1 MKKLTAVAVAL
12 LAATSAA
19 QAADVYKNEQ
29 MSLDMYGRIYAG
41 QFFGTKQ
48 EGTKDY
54 SEKLGAN
61 QFIRFGVKADSAITG
76 TMKAVAQYEIQS
88 YIGNSEKINNAS
100 CTTTSTDKDG
110 IDKRGDGNADQ
121 GSLKTE
127 CKDDKLRT
135 RLAFAGVKSDNWGQV
150 TFGRQKGAVS
160 LVNDWTD
167 VALTDGYG
175 NHALGSERSGTDTF
189 GTGRSSDLLKYSTKF
204 GDLKTGKSAQGLQ
217 LDMSYKFDGNTSE
230 ETTKADA
237 DAAYGLSAAYFFN
250 NGLGFGAGYN
260 VGNRDKA
267 GEENA
272 KLALVGVM
280 FDNKSL
286 YAALNYADGT
296 DFLAT
301 GTDHT
306 GIEAALGY
314 NFVNGFGLMANYN
327 KQETEK
333 AGVDTD
339 TVDYYTLG
347 AQYKFNKSLRVIG
360 EYRIQNLDATD
371 AAKAEKVENDYQLAA
386 RYDF

>member
-100 CTTTSTDKDG
+100 CDKLTLT
-110 IDKRGDGNADQ
+110 GDAQ
-121 GSLKTE
+121 TVTPV

-167 VALTDGYG
+167 VALADGYG
-175 NHALGSERSGTDTF
+175 NSGQGSAALGSATDTF
-189 GTGRSSDLLKYSTKF
+189 GTGRSSDLLKYSGTF
-204 GDLKTGKSAQGLQ
+204 GGFKGEA
-217 LDMSYKFDGNTSE
+217 SYKFDGNTTE
-230 ETTKADA
+230 EKTSSSA
-237 DAAYGLSAAYFFN
+237 DAAYGVSASYTLA

-267 GEENA
+267 GEDDA

-280 FDNKSL
+280 FDNKSI

-296 DFLAT
+296 DFLAS

-314 NFVNGFGLMANYN
+314 NFSNGFGLMALYN
-327 KQETEK
+327 KQETET
-333 AGVDTD
+333 AGVDAD

-360 EYRIQNLDATD
+360 EYRIQNMDD
-371 AAKAEKVENDYQLAA
+371 QDYAASGKKAPYTAENDYQLAA

>member
-41 QFFGTKQ
+41 QFFGEKKTGS
-48 EGTKDY
+48 EDY
-54 SEKLGAN
+54 SAKLGAN
-61 QFIRFGVKADSAITG
+61 QYIRFGVKADSSITG
-76 TMKAVAQYEIQS
+76 TMKAVGQYEAQFN
-88 YIGNSEKINNAS
+88 IGDSEKINNVS
-100 CTTTSTDKDG
+100 CSTSGNETDG
-110 IDKRGDGNADQ
+110 Y
-121 GSLKTE
+121 KTE
-127 CKDDKLRT
+127 CKDDKIRT
-135 RLAFAGVKSDNWGQV
+135 RLAFAGVKSENFGQV
-150 TFGRQKGAVS
+150 TFGRQKGAVAQIA
-160 LVNDWTD
+160 DWTD
-167 VALTDGYG
+167 VAFSDGYG
-175 NHALGSERSGTDTF
+175 ADALGSG
-189 GTGRSSDLLKYSTKF
+189 SDNFATSRASDVLKYSGTF
-204 GDLKTGKSAQGLQ
+204 GGFKGEAT
-217 LDMSYKFDGNTSE
+217 YKFDGNTTE
-230 ETTKADA
+230 EKTSTSA
-237 DAAYGLSAAYFFN
+237 DAAYGLSASYTLA

-267 GEENA
+267 GENDA
-272 KLALVGVM
+272 KLAIVGVM
-280 FDNKSL
+280 FDNKSI
-286 YAALNYADGT
+286 YAALNYADGS

-314 NFVNGFGLMANYN
+314 NFTNGFGLMALYN

-360 EYRIQNLDATD
+360 EYRMQGLDAQSNT
-371 AAKAEKVENDYQLAA
+371 KAEAVENDYQLAA

>member
-100 CTTTSTDKDG
+100 CDKLTLT
-110 IDKRGDGNADQ
+110 GDAQ
-121 GSLKTE
+121 TVTPV

-167 VALTDGYG
+167 VALADGYG
-175 NHALGSERSGTDTF
+175 NSALGSGTDTF

-217 LDMSYKFDGNTSE
+217 LDMSYKFDGNTTE
-230 ETTKADA
+230 ETTKSDA
-237 DAAYGLSAAYFFN
+237 DAAYGLSAAYFLN

-260 VGNRDKA
+260 VGTRDKA
-267 GEENA
+267 GENDA

-280 FDNKSL
+280 FDNKSI
-286 YAALNYADGT
+286 YAALNYADGS
-296 DFLAT
+296 DYLAT

-306 GIEAALGY
+306 GIEAAVGY

-333 AGVDTD
+333 AGVDAD

-371 AAKAEKVENDYQLAA
+371 ATKAEKVENDYQLAA

>member
-41 QFFGTKQ
+41 QFFGEKKS
-48 EGTKDY
+48 GTEDY
-54 SEKLGAN
+54 SAKVGAN

-76 TMKAVAQYEIQS
+76 TMKAVGQYEAQFN
-88 YIGNSEKINNAS
+88 IGDSEKINNVS
-100 CTTTSTDKDG
+100 CATTEATDGTHTTTCT
-110 IDKRGDGNADQ
+110 
-121 GSLKTE
+121 
-127 CKDDKLRT
+127 DDKIRT

-160 LVNDWTD
+160 QVADWTD
-167 VALTDGYG
+167 VALADGYG
-175 NHALGSERSGTDTF
+175 ADALGHGADKF
-189 GTGRSSDLLKYSTKF
+189 GTGRSSDLLKYSAKF
-204 GDLKTGKSAQGLQ
+204 GDLKSGKSSQGAQ
-217 LDMSYKFDGNTSE
+217 LDLSYKFDGNTTE
-230 ETTKADA
+230 EKTSASADG
-237 DAAYGLSAAYFFN
+237 AYGLSAAYYFS
-250 NGLGFGAGYN
+250 NGLGLGAGYN
-260 VGNRDKA
+260 VGTRDKA
-267 GEENA
+267 GEEDA
-272 KLALVGVM
+272 KLAIVGVM

-314 NFVNGFGLMANYN
+314 NFVNGFGLMAVYD
-327 KQETEK
+327 KQESETTGTK
-333 AGVDTD
+333 TD

-360 EYRIQNLDATD
+360 EYRIQGLDAKSDT
-371 AAKAEKVENDYQLAA
+371 KAEAVENDYQLAA

>member
-100 CTTTSTDKDG
+100 CDKLTLT
-110 IDKRGDGNADQ
+110 GDAQ
-121 GSLKTE
+121 TVTPV

-167 VALTDGYG
+167 VALADGYG
-175 NHALGSERSGTDTF
+175 NSALGSGTDTF

-267 GEENA
+267 GEDDA
-272 KLALVGVM
+272 KLALVGLM
-280 FDNKSL
+280 FDNKSI
-286 YAALNYADGT
+286 YAALNYADGS
-296 DFLAT
+296 DYLAT

-314 NFVNGFGLMANYN
+314 NFANGFGLMANYN
-327 KQETEK
+327 KQETET
-333 AGVDTD
+333 AGVDAD

-360 EYRIQNLDATD
+360 EYRIQNLDATSST
-371 AAKAEKVENDYQLAA
+371 KAEKVENDYQLAA

>member
-100 CTTTSTDKDG
+100 CDKLTLT
-110 IDKRGDGNADQ
+110 GDAQ
-121 GSLKTE
+121 TVTPV

-167 VALTDGYG
+167 VALADGYG
-175 NHALGSERSGTDTF
+175 NSALGSGTDTF

-217 LDMSYKFDGNTSE
+217 LDMSYKFDGNTTE
-230 ETTKADA
+230 ETTKSDA
-237 DAAYGLSAAYFFN
+237 DAAYGLSAAYFLN

-260 VGNRDKA
+260 VGTRDKA
-267 GEENA
+267 GENDA

-280 FDNKSL
+280 FDNKSI

-296 DFLAT
+296 DYLAT

-333 AGVDTD
+333 AGVDAD

-360 EYRIQNLDATD
+360 EYRIQNLDAISST
-371 AAKAEKVENDYQLAA
+371 KAEKVENDYQLAA

>member
-48 EGTKDY
+48 EGTTKDY

-167 VALTDGYG
+167 VALADGYG
-175 NHALGSERSGTDTF
+175 NSALGSGTDTF

-237 DAAYGLSAAYFFN
+237 DAAYGLSAAYFLN

-260 VGNRDKA
+260 VGTRDKA
-267 GEENA
+267 GENDA
-272 KLALVGVM
+272 KLAIVGVM

-286 YAALNYADGT
+286 YAALNYADGS
-296 DFLAT
+296 DFVKN
-301 GTDHT
+301 GVDHT
-306 GIEAALGY
+306 GVEAAVGY

-327 KQETEK
+327 KQETET
-333 AGVDTD
+333 AGVDAD

-371 AAKAEKVENDYQLAA
+371 AAKPEKVENDYQLAA

>member
-12 LAATSAA
+12 LTVTSAA

-100 CTTTSTDKDG
+100 CDK
-110 IDKRGDGNADQ
+110 ITLTGDQ
-121 GSLKTE
+121 QTITPV

-135 RLAFAGVKSDNWGQV
+135 RLAFAGVKSENWGQV
-150 TFGRQKGAVS
+150 TFGRQKGAVA
-160 LVNDWTD
+160 LINDWTD
-167 VALTDGYG
+167 VALADGYG
-175 NHALGSERSGTDTF
+175 NSALGSGTDTF
-189 GTGRSSDLLKYSTKF
+189 GTGRSSDLLKYSGKF
-204 GDLKTGKSAQGLQ
+204 GNLQ
-217 LDMSYKFDGNTSE
+217 TDVSYKFDGNTSE
-230 ETTKADA
+230 EVTSASA
-237 DAAYGLSAAYFFN
+237 DAAYGLAAAYTLS

-260 VGNRDKA
+260 VGTRDKA
-267 GEENA
+267 GEDDA
-272 KLALVGVM
+272 KLALLGVM
-280 FDNKSL
+280 FDNKSI

-296 DFLAT
+296 DYLAT

-306 GIEAALGY
+306 GVEAALGY

-327 KQETEK
+327 KQKTDTNGAK
-333 AGVDTD
+333 TD

-347 AQYKFNKSLRVIG
+347 AQYKFNKGFRVIG
-360 EYRIQNLDATD
+360 EYRIQNLDAKDST
-371 AAKAEKVENDYQLAA
+371 KAEKVKDDYQLAA

>member
-54 SEKLGAN
+54 SEKVGAN

-76 TMKAVAQYEIQS
+76 TMKAIAQYEIQS

-100 CTTTSTDKDG
+100 CTTTSTDANK
-110 IDKRGDGNADQ
+110 DGNADQ
-121 GSLKTE
+121 GTLSTT
-127 CKDDKLRT
+127 CTDDKLRT

-150 TFGRQKGAVS
+150 TFGRQKGAVA
-160 LVNDWTD
+160 LVSDWTD
-167 VALTDGYG
+167 VSLSDGYG
-175 NHALGSERSGTDTF
+175 YQALGVGTDTF
-189 GTGRSSDLLKYSTKF
+189 GTVRSSDLLKYSAKF

-217 LDMSYKFDGNTSE
+217 LDMSYKFDGNTAEQTS
-230 ETTKADA
+230 KSDA
-237 DAAYGLSAAYFFN
+237 DAAYGLAAAYTLN

-260 VGNRDKA
+260 VGNRDKT
-267 GEENA
+267 GENDA
-272 KLALVGVM
+272 KLALVGIM
-280 FDNKSL
+280 FDNKSV

-296 DFLAT
+296 DWLHT
-301 GTDHT
+301 GVDHT

-314 NFVNGFGLMANYN
+314 NFVNGFGLMAMYN
-327 KQETEK
+327 KQEQK
-333 AGVDTD
+333 DAASVKKDN
-339 TVDYYTLG
+339 VDYYTLG
-347 AQYKFNKSLRVIG
+347 GQYKFNKGFRVIG

-371 AAKAEKVENDYQLAA
+371 AAKAEKVKNDYQLAA

>member
-100 CTTTSTDKDG
+100 CDKLTLT
-110 IDKRGDGNADQ
+110 GDAQ
-121 GSLKTE
+121 TVTPV

-167 VALTDGYG
+167 VALADGYG
-175 NHALGSERSGTDTF
+175 NSALGSGTDTF

-237 DAAYGLSAAYFFN
+237 DAAYGLSAAYFLN

-260 VGNRDKA
+260 VGTRDKA
-267 GEENA
+267 GEDDA

-280 FDNKSL
+280 FDNKSI
-286 YAALNYADGT
+286 YAALNYADGS
-296 DFLAT
+296 DYLAT

-306 GIEAALGY
+306 GIEAAVGY
-314 NFVNGFGLMANYN
+314 NFANGFGLMANYN

-333 AGVDTD
+333 AGVDAD

-360 EYRIQNLDATD
+360 EYRIQNLDATSST
-371 AAKAEKVENDYQLAA
+371 KAEKVEDDYQLAA

>member
-29 MSLDMYGRIYAG
+29 MALDMYGRIYAG

-100 CTTTSTDKDG
+100 CDKLTLT
-110 IDKRGDGNADQ
+110 GDEQ
-121 GSLKTE
+121 TVTPV

-167 VALTDGYG
+167 VALADGYG
-175 NHALGSERSGTDTF
+175 NSALGSGTDTF

-217 LDMSYKFDGNTSE
+217 LDMSYKFDGNTTE
-230 ETTKADA
+230 ETTKSDA

-260 VGNRDKA
+260 VGTRDKA
-267 GEENA
+267 GEDDA

-286 YAALNYADGT
+286 YAALNYADGS
-296 DFLAT
+296 DYLAT

-314 NFVNGFGLMANYN
+314 NFANGFGLMANYN

>member
-29 MSLDMYGRIYAG
+29 MALDMYGRIYAG
-41 QFFGTKQ
+41 QFFGEKKS
-48 EGTKDY
+48 GTEDY
-54 SEKLGAN
+54 SAKVGAN

-76 TMKAVAQYEIQS
+76 TMKAVGQYEAQFN
-88 YIGNSEKINNAS
+88 IGDSEKINNVS
-100 CTTTSTDKDG
+100 CTTTEATDG
-110 IDKRGDGNADQ
+110 AH
-121 GSLKTE
+121 TTT
-127 CKDDKLRT
+127 CTDDKIRT

-160 LVNDWTD
+160 QVADWTD
-167 VALTDGYG
+167 VALADGYG
-175 NHALGSERSGTDTF
+175 ADALGHGADKF
-189 GTGRSSDLLKYSTKF
+189 GTGRSSDLLKYSGTF
-204 GDLKTGKSAQGLQ
+204 GGFKGEA
-217 LDMSYKFDGNTSE
+217 SYKFDGNTTE
-230 ETTKADA
+230 EKTSSSA
-237 DAAYGLSAAYFFN
+237 DAAYGVSASYTLA

-260 VGNRDKA
+260 VGTRDKA
-267 GEENA
+267 GENDA

-280 FDNKSL
+280 FDNKSI

-314 NFVNGFGLMANYN
+314 NFANGFGLMAVYD
-327 KQETEK
+327 KQESDK
-333 AGVDTD
+333 AGTKTD
-339 TVDYYTLG
+339 TVDYYTFG

-360 EYRIQNLDATD
+360 EYRMQGLDAQSDT
-371 AAKAEKVENDYQLAA
+371 KAEAVENDYQLAA

>member
-100 CTTTSTDKDG
+100 CDKLTLT
-110 IDKRGDGNADQ
+110 GDAQ
-121 GSLKTE
+121 TVTPV

-167 VALTDGYG
+167 VALADGYG
-175 NHALGSERSGTDTF
+175 NSALGSGTDTF

-217 LDMSYKFDGNTSE
+217 LDMSYKFDGNTTE
-230 ETTKADA
+230 ETTKSDA

-267 GEENA
+267 GENDA

-280 FDNKSL
+280 FDNKSI
-286 YAALNYADGT
+286 YAALNYADGS
-296 DFLAT
+296 DYLAT

-306 GIEAALGY
+306 GIEAAVGY

-327 KQETEK
+327 KQETET
-333 AGVDTD
+333 AGVDAD

-360 EYRIQNLDATD
+360 EYRIQNLDATSST
-371 AAKAEKVENDYQLAA
+371 KAEKVENDYQLAA

>member
-100 CTTTSTDKDG
+100 CDKLTLT
-110 IDKRGDGNADQ
+110 GDAQ
-121 GSLKTE
+121 TVTPV

-167 VALTDGYG
+167 VALADGYG
-175 NHALGSERSGTDTF
+175 NSALGSGTDTF

-217 LDMSYKFDGNTSE
+217 LDMSYKFDGNTTE
-230 ETTKADA
+230 ETTKSDA

-267 GEENA
+267 GENDA

-280 FDNKSL
+280 FDNKSI
-286 YAALNYADGT
+286 YAALNYADGS
-296 DFLAT
+296 DYLAT

-306 GIEAALGY
+306 GIEAAVGY

-333 AGVDTD
+333 AGVDAD

>member
-12 LAATSAA
+12 LSATSAA

-100 CTTTSTDKDG
+100 CDKLTLT
-110 IDKRGDGNADQ
+110 GDAQ
-121 GSLKTE
+121 TVTPV

-167 VALTDGYG
+167 VALADGYG
-175 NHALGSERSGTDTF
+175 NSALGSGTDTF

-217 LDMSYKFDGNTSE
+217 LDMSYKFDGNTTE
-230 ETTKADA
+230 ETTKSDA
-237 DAAYGLSAAYFFN
+237 DAAYGLSAAYFLN

-260 VGNRDKA
+260 VGTRDKA
-267 GEENA
+267 GENDA

-280 FDNKSL
+280 FDNKSI
-286 YAALNYADGT
+286 YAALNYADGS
-296 DFLAT
+296 DYLAT

-306 GIEAALGY
+306 GIEAAVGY

-327 KQETEK
+327 KQETET
-333 AGVDTD
+333 AGVDAD

-360 EYRIQNLDATD
+360 EYRIQNLDATSST
-371 AAKAEKVENDYQLAA
+371 KAEKVENDYQLAA

>member
-100 CTTTSTDKDG
+100 CDKLNLT
-110 IDKRGDGNADQ
+110 GDAQ
-121 GSLKTE
+121 TVTPV

-167 VALTDGYG
+167 VALADGYG
-175 NHALGSERSGTDTF
+175 NSALGSGTDTF

-217 LDMSYKFDGNTSE
+217 LDMSYKFDGNTTE
-230 ETTKADA
+230 ETTKSDA
-237 DAAYGLSAAYFFN
+237 DAAYGLSAAYFLN

-260 VGNRDKA
+260 VGTRDKA
-267 GEENA
+267 GENDA

-280 FDNKSL
+280 FDNKSI
-286 YAALNYADGT
+286 YAALNYADGS
-296 DFLAT
+296 DYLAT

-306 GIEAALGY
+306 GIEAAVGY

-333 AGVDTD
+333 AGVDAD

-360 EYRIQNLDATD
+360 EYRIQNLDAID